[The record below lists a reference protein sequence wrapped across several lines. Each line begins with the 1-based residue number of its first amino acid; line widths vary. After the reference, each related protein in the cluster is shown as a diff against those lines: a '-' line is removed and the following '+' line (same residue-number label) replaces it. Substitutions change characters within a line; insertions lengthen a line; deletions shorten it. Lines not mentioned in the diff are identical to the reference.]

1 MDFDTARVRELLD
14 QRDNIDRQLQELFSG
29 SKGRAPQKCSHC
41 QQEGHSVRTCPNKS
55 A

>member
-1 MDFDTARVRELLD
+1 MEFDTQKARELLD
-14 QRDNIDRQLQELFSG
+14 QRDSIDRQLQELFAG

-41 QQEGHSVRTCPNKS
+41 QQEGHSVRTCPSKP